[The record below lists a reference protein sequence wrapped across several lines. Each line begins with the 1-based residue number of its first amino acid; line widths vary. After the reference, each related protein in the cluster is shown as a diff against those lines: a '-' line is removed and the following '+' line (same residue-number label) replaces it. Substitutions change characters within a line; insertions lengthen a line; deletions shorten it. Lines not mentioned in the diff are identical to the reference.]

1 MRKKKKKVDGYKMT
15 LFSYIS
21 TANKI
26 YIKVE
31 KNKNKIKSDGNE
43 KESDSYTNVLHNL
56 RGAINEK

>member
-1 MRKKKKKVDGYKMT
+1 MT